1 MRKTAVYVLA
11 GILMFFGGSLNV
23 HGAQPGQQDTETAQ
37 SAEIAQE
44 EAPPIVVVLDPGHG
58 GENLGAEYEAYTEKY
73 MTMTVAK
80 SMKAEL
86 EKYEGITVYLT
97 REGDKDMTLEERVDF
112 AKSVNADFLF
122 CLHFNMSVKHDL
134 FGAEVWI
141 SAFDNE
147 YQKGY
152 TFASAEMDMLTE
164 LGLYSRGIKTK
175 LNDEGSDYYGILRH
189 ATENDLPAALIEHCH
204 LDQENDKEFYN
215 SQEKLEKFGILDATA
230 VARYYGLKSDILG
243 VDYSSYQNVEIPV
256 PASPVKP
263 DDTKPDICIID
274 VKDVNEEN
282 GDVTVSLSAQDY
294 DSYMLYYSYSYDGGL
309 TFSDLQKWEEG
320 EDTISFTMN
329 VPSGTL
335 PEIVVNAYNG
345 FDKFTESNHIH
356 LSSLIYGEPETEEA
370 VEASNMNAGS
380 SAGEEELGSI
390 EAPEEQQDNN
400 LKEKAPKEEKEI
412 TVIYFLQVILICIA
426 ILFVLF
432 SFAMILISARSKK
445 KRRRRK

>member
-1 MRKTAVYVLA
+1 MRKTALYVLA
-11 GILMFFGGSLNV
+11 GVLLFLGGSLNAY
-23 HGAQPGQQDTETAQ
+23 GAAPGTQETEEVRA
-37 SAEIAQE
+37 AGIVQE
-44 EAPPIVVVLDPGHG
+44 EAPPVVVVLDPGHG
-58 GENLGAEYEAYTEKY
+58 GENLGAEYEKYTEKY

-80 SMKAEL
+80 AMKAEL

-134 FGAEVWI
+134 FGAEVWV

-152 TFASAEMDMLTE
+152 TFASTEMDMLTE

-175 LNDEGSDYYGILRH
+175 LNDKGTDYYGILRH

-215 SQEKLEKFGILDATA
+215 SQEKLEKFGVLDATA
-230 VARYYGLKSDILG
+230 VAKYYGLSSKVLG

-256 PASPVKP
+256 PTSPVKP
-263 DDTKPDICIID
+263 DDTEPDICIID

-282 GDVTVSLSAQDY
+282 GDVTVALSAQDY
-294 DSYMLYYSYSYDGGL
+294 DSSMLYYSYSYDGGV

-320 EDTISFTMN
+320 EDTIRFTMN

-335 PEIVVNAYNG
+335 PEIVVNAYNL

-356 LSSLIYGEPETEEA
+356 LSSLIYGETDAQEA
-370 VEASNMNAGS
+370 VEASNMGES
-380 SAGEEELGSI
+380 SVVGEEENASVGTTQV
-390 EAPEEQQDNN
+390 QQDDDS
-400 LKEKAPKEEKEI
+400 KKKAQKEEKEI

-432 SFAMILISARSKK
+432 SFTMILISSRSKK